1 MKSIKEENINITQT
15 AQKET
20 SQNSDF
26 PKALRFSP
34 NFSSIRNTAKKLI
47 YRDLNDYQGGSF
59 FQKYSKEQITGWLK
73 APENN
78 EKNLR
83 AAMQYIYHA
92 SSHLRRLIQYFVG
105 LTDFA
110 YVMIPTVI
118 ESDKKESVQK
128 KYQKTA
134 KLLNGMDI
142 KNQFTEILTV
152 CFREDTYFG
161 TLREGANSFVTLQK
175 LPSDYCQIASREEGV
190 FNVSFDFS
198 YFDDP
203 NRHKMLD
210 YYPAEFKKKY
220 NRYQKQKKGKW
231 IELDSPNSFAIKANQ
246 DEPAYSVPPF
256 AGILR
261 EIYDIEDYKQ
271 LKLSKT
277 ELENY
282 AMLIMTIG
290 QDKDGHWLMDFDKA
304 ADFWSNL
311 DSVLPDQVGSVL
323 SPMPITKIDFDNS
336 GVSESDKITE
346 AENNLWSAAGVSS
359 MIFNSKIT
367 SSNALLTSI
376 KADQSL
382 TYGIVKSIESML
394 NRYLRY
400 QTYAKNFK
408 VMFLDTSRFNRKEVS
423 DMAFK
428 GCQYGMPLVSIYCAS
443 LGLSQMDM
451 MSTNWLEDKILN
463 ITSKFKPLQSSAT
476 ISNKSDN
483 VGRPRTDTDEL
494 SDAGEASREQFD

>member
-1 MKSIKEENINITQT
+1 MKQIEQVNSTNTIPDDHFDFNKTMRIT
-15 AQKET
+15 
-20 SQNSDF
+20 
-26 PKALRFSP
+26 PRFS
-34 NFSSIRNTAKKLI
+34 NVSSAARKLI
-47 YRDLNDYQGGSF
+47 YRDLNSYQGGYF
-59 FQKYSKEQITGWLK
+59 FQKYSKEQITEWLK
-73 APENN
+73 SPQSN

-83 AAMQYIYHA
+83 EAMQYIYHA

-110 YVMIPTVI
+110 YIMVPTSPD
-118 ESDKKESVQK
+118 ESSKEDVVRKKC
-128 KYQKTA
+128 QKTA

-203 NRHKMLD
+203 QRKTLLD
-210 YYPAEFKKKY
+210 YYPKEFKKKY
-220 NRYQKQKKGKW
+220 HQYLKDKKKKW
-231 IELDSPNSFAIKANQ
+231 LELDTPNSFAIKANQ
-246 DEPAYSVPPF
+246 DEYAYSIPPF

-271 LKLSKT
+271 LKLTKT

-282 AMLIMTIG
+282 AMLVMTIG
-290 QDKDGHWLMDFDKA
+290 QDKDGHWAMDFDKA
-304 ADFWSNL
+304 EQFWSNL

-323 SPMPITKIDFDNS
+323 TPMKIEKIDFDKS

-382 TYGIVKSIESML
+382 TYGIVKSIETML

-400 QTYAKNFK
+400 QTYAKTFK
-408 VMFLDTSRFNRKEVS
+408 IQFLDTSRFNRKEVS

-443 LGLSQMDM
+443 VGLSQMDM
-451 MSTNWLEDKILN
+451 MSMNWLEDKILN

-476 ISNKSDN
+476 ISSSDN
-483 VGRPRTDTDEL
+483 VGRPRSDADDL
-494 SDAGEASREQFD
+494 SDAGEASREQFE